1 MKFALF
7 VIIGAIFLLCGLSPQ
22 LKTHYTPLPAIAR
35 VKRREWRISRPRWA
49 IAIMVVR
56 LA

>member
-7 VIIGAIFLLCGLSPQ
+7 VLIGVTFLLCGLSPQ

-35 VKRREWRISRPRWA
+35 VKRREWRYSRPRWA

-56 LA
+56 LT